1 MTEPLRSSEKR
12 YTCLQ
17 TVGPDQ
23 RGCGLVFASWN
34 GLKEHEKT
42 HAQLT
47 SNSETIEQAFRRL
60 YIARFVERGLT
71 AEDGAAS
78 FDAVDFE
85 DIDDMTPEEAADEEL
100 SYWSDDGE

>member
-1 MTEPLRSSEKR
+1 MGTE
-12 YTCLQ
+12 
-17 TVGPDQ
+17 
-23 RGCGLVFASWN
+23 
-34 GLKEHEKT
+34 
-42 HAQLT
+42 
-47 SNSETIEQAFRRL
+47 SNSPSDSETIEQAFRRL

-71 AEDGAAS
+71 AEDGGAS